1 MAATGIHENIGSL
14 AMRIIDVDS
23 HFNEPYGWFEK
34 ANPALAAKLPK
45 MTVAEQF
52 IDIVV
57 GDLFASVPP
66 ELRPDP
72 LALVPEYV
80 RESYERFLSGEG
92 EPPPSAVESGT
103 FLPAAYEP
111 EARIAWMDVRGIE
124 KQVLLPSSGYHPY
137 RHAMRNDPSLALP
150 ALETYN
156 RWAAE
161 QLHGHTERL
170 IPATVVDLMDVDWSI
185 AQITDMRARGSRVA
199 FVKADPH
206 GGKSLCHP
214 DFERFWSA
222 CVDLG
227 VTVMFH
233 VGGGRAAMHPG
244 WANNGNNLAAFYR
257 QAALARQL
265 VPQMALGAMV
275 FGGVLER
282 HPKLG
287 IVVSE
292 LGIDWLPHFLETIDL
307 EADNARPRLLTM
319 APYDLPLKPSE
330 YMQRQVRVSVVHQQD
345 ILRPT
350 IDRIP
355 EGMVVF
361 SSDFPHVEGHQE
373 AVALYDAQLAGLSQS
388 AREAFFGRSAAA
400 LMGI

>member
-1 MAATGIHENIGSL
+1 
-14 AMRIIDVDS
+14 MRIIDVDS
-23 HFNEPYGWFEK
+23 HFNEPYGWFEQ

-80 RESYERFLSGEG
+80 RDSYERFLSGEG
-92 EPPPSAVESGT
+92 EPPPSAVESGS
-103 FLPAAYEP
+103 FLPAAHEP
-111 EARIAWMDVRGIE
+111 AARLAWMDARGIE

-137 RHAMRNDPSLALP
+137 RHAMRKDPSLALP

-161 QLHGHTERL
+161 RLHGHTERL
-170 IPATVVDLMDVDWSI
+170 IPATVVDLMDVDWSV
-185 AQITDMRARGSRVA
+185 AEITRMRAGGSRVA

-206 GGKSLCHP
+206 GGKALNHP

-222 CVDLG
+222 AEDLG
-227 VTVMFH
+227 VTIMFH

-244 WANNGNNLAAFYR
+244 WANNGGDLAAFYR
-257 QAALARQL
+257 LAALARQL
-265 VPQMALGAMV
+265 VPQMALGAMI

-287 IVVSE
+287 SLVSE
-292 LGIDWLPHFLETIDL
+292 LGIDWLPHFLDTIDL

-319 APYDLPLKPSE
+319 APYTLPLKPSE
-330 YMQRQVRVSVVHQQD
+330 YLQRQVRVSVVHQQD
-345 ILRPT
+345 VLRPT

-355 EGMVVF
+355 EGIVVF

-373 AVALYDAQLAGLSQS
+373 AVTLYDAQLAGVSQS